1 MKSTYALI
9 LTSNDRYFQ
18 HLQDN
23 AYFVT
28 LRGAARY
35 LSSVCV
41 WLYVII
47 IETITD
53 YYLF

>member
-1 MKSTYALI
+1 MKSTYALT
-9 LTSNDRYFQ
+9 LTSNDSYFQ

-28 LRGAARY
+28 TRGATRY
-35 LSSVCV
+35 LSSVRV